1 METTLI
7 ILKPD
12 AIQRGIAGRIISRF
26 EDKGLQIVGTKMVAM
41 SYSLAEQHYAVH
53 RDKHFYPK
61 LIRFITSSPV
71 MVLAVYG
78 REAITV
84 VRKLVG
90 ATAGRKAEP
99 GTIRGDFST
108 SSTFNLIHASDSP
121 ENAKCEVSLFFKS
134 DELHPYERVVD
145 HWIYDMSGGTPD

>member
-1 METTLI
+1 MQTTLI

-12 AIQRGIAGRIISRF
+12 AVQRGLSGRIIARF
-26 EDKGLQIVGTKMVAM
+26 EDKGLQIVGAKMLHM
-41 SYSLAEQHYAVH
+41 SKDLAEKHYAVH
-53 RDKHFYPK
+53 KSKPFYPP

-78 REAITV
+78 KEAIGV

-108 SSTFNLIHASDSP
+108 SVTFNLIHASDGV
-121 ENAKCEVSLFFKS
+121 ETAKQELALFFKP
-134 DELHPYERVVD
+134 DEICPYERVVD
-145 HWIYDMSGGTPD
+145 HWIYDTSGGSPD